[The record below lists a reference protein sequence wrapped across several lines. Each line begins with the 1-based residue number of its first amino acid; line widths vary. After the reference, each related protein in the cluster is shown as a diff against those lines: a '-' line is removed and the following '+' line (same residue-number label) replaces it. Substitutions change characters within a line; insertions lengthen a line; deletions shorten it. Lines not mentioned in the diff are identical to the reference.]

1 MTPPPLT
8 GYVKDAALVVTVE
21 EISRIRMLEG
31 CPVVV
36 GTALGET
43 LIRAQCRKEGCQGT
57 LPPTL
62 TSHTVWVRII
72 SPVSPGMQC
81 WQVFFTC

>member
-1 MTPPPLT
+1 MTLPPPT
-8 GYVKDAALVVTVE
+8 GYGKDAALVVTVE

-36 GTALGET
+36 GTALGAT
-43 LIRAQCRKEGCQGT
+43 LIRAQCHRGGSQGT

-62 TSHTVWVRII
+62 TSHTVWVSII
-72 SPVSPGMQC
+72 SPV
-81 WQVFFTC
+81 

>member
-1 MTPPPLT
+1 MRLVTMPPHTHTHT
-8 GYVKDAALVVTVE
+8 GYGKDAALVVTVE

-43 LIRAQCRKEGCQGT
+43 LIRAQCRRGGYQGT
-57 LPPTL
+57 PPPTL
-62 TSHTVWVRII
+62 TSHTVWVSII
-72 SPVSPGMQC
+72 SPV
-81 WQVFFTC
+81 